1 VEAPSPALTRDVAE
15 REEDKFVEGKD
26 GWLFLARDTNHVIH
40 QHTGRLRFSQRT
52 LEDWRHVLEA
62 RFAWLARRQI
72 PYFFLVPP
80 NTHAVYPEYL
90 PDDVVTVAERPVLQ
104 LLGHLREHE
113 SKARI
118 IYPLEE
124 LVAHKQHDLVYIKT
138 DTHWN
143 DLGAF
148 VAYKRLMSD
157 ISNVTN
163 VREIQWDQLFVSRN
177 DLPGDLGGKLQP
189 QRVSTQVFVDVRGW
203 QANYARD
210 NRVRQAGRRIEYTCA
225 GAPDVTCLVHGD
237 SFVEKLIPVLAESFR
252 RTVWCQMPSLDF
264 QVVAQVRPDVVIGVH
279 NERFLLEVPYDSTA
293 PTQAELAAS
302 KQMQGKT
309 FGPRTTWETPRVDS
323 FE

>member
-1 VEAPSPALTRDVAE
+1 MRCSAGRTRARHAWCPTTGSTARVACSSHDAMTRRRRHCIFFGDWSAYRMLTFLSESFRQMTFVHLRTLDHELVETERPDVVISLADETGLIDLPADVEAPRARELAERKLSAGSRADARARAAVGRLMEPCALTSDVAE

-62 RFAWLARRQI
+62 RFAWLARRQV

-80 NTHAVYPEYL
+80 NAHAVYPEYL

-104 LLGHLREHE
+104 LLGHLRERE

-143 DLGAF
+143 ELGAF

-157 ISNVTN
+157 IS
-163 VREIQWDQLFVSRN
+163 
-177 DLPGDLGGKLQP
+177 K
-189 QRVSTQVFVDVRGW
+189 
-203 QANYARD
+203 
-210 NRVRQAGRRIEYTCA
+210 
-225 GAPDVTCLVHGD
+225 
-237 SFVEKLIPVLAESFR
+237 
-252 RTVWCQMPSLDF
+252 
-264 QVVAQVRPDVVIGVH
+264 
-279 NERFLLEVPYDSTA
+279 
-293 PTQAELAAS
+293 
-302 KQMQGKT
+302 
-309 FGPRTTWETPRVDS
+309 
-323 FE
+323 